1 MELEGRQCVAINRR
15 SLFIGGALLVA
26 LPVLALLAAAW
37 AETGYISPWT
47 VLSDSGIDGF
57 IVKLRLYR
65 ALCAAGVGGSLA
77 LGGAIAQGLFRNPL
91 ADPGLLGVSGGAGL
105 GAMLGI
111 AMLGGHG
118 AVVFNAVGAGGVS
131 GEFVSSLGLMAIPA
145 MALLGAMLAAF
156 VVYRWSVSQGQ
167 LSIAMILLAG
177 LALNSLA
184 GAMMAAL
191 QTLLLDDLQI
201 TRAIVSWGFGTLDD
215 RGAAHVTIVW
225 TGALFSLAAIPFIG
239 LELDML
245 ASGESDAAAL
255 GADTRR
261 IKILALASI
270 ALSTATAVA
279 VCGQIAFVGLLV
291 PHLVRRIARP
301 RHRSLMVLSFL
312 TGATLLLSV
321 VVIQN
326 GLLPELAQRLAAA
339 GHSGAAMAVR
349 RLATLQPGVTTSLFG
364 APFFLFLLM
373 RQTRRW

>member
-1 MELEGRQCVAINRR
+1 MTIHRR
-15 SLFIGGALLVA
+15 SLLIGAVLLAA
-26 LPVLALLAAAW
+26 LPALMLLAAAW
-37 AETGYISPWT
+37 AETGYISPLA

-77 LGGAIAQGLFRNPL
+77 LGGAMAQGLFRNPL

-105 GAMLGI
+105 GAMIGI
-111 AMLGGHG
+111 AVLGGHG
-118 AVVFNAVGAGGVS
+118 ATLFNSMGAHGAPS
-131 GEFVSSLGLMAIPA
+131 EFISALGLMAIPA
-145 MALLGAMLAAF
+145 MAMVGAMLAAF
-156 VVYRWSVSQGQ
+156 VVYHWSVRQGQ
-167 LSIAMILLAG
+167 LSITMILLAG

-184 GAMMAAL
+184 GAAMAAL

-215 RGAAHVTIVW
+215 RGASHALIVW
-225 TGALFSLAAIPFIG
+225 IGAAFSLAAIPFVG

-245 ASGESDAAAL
+245 ASGDSDAESL

-261 IKILALASI
+261 IKTLVLVGI

-279 VCGQIAFVGLLV
+279 VCGQIGFVGLLV
-291 PHLVRRIARP
+291 PHLVRRLARP

-312 TGATLLLSV
+312 TGATMLLSV
-321 VVIQN
+321 VAIQN
-326 GLLPELAQRLAAA
+326 GLLPELSQQLGAA
-339 GHSGAAMAVR
+339 GYATSSQVFR
-349 RLATLQPGVTTSLFG
+349 RLATVQPGVTTSLFG
-364 APFFLFLLM
+364 APFFLVLLI

>member
-1 MELEGRQCVAINRR
+1 MATQRRTLLIGAI
-15 SLFIGGALLVA
+15 LLIALPTLLVFA
-26 LPVLALLAAAW
+26 TAW
-37 AETGYISPWT
+37 AETGYIPP
-47 VLSDSGIDGF
+47 LALLNASGLEGF
-57 IVKLRLYR
+57 IAKLRLYR
-65 ALCAAGVGGSLA
+65 ALCAGGVGGSLA
-77 LGGAIAQGLFRNPL
+77 LSGAMAQGLFRNPL

-105 GAMLGI
+105 GAMI
-111 AMLGGHG
+111 AIAFLGGHG
-118 AVVFNAVGAGGVS
+118 VSVFNAS
-131 GEFVSSLGLMAIPA
+131 GDFVSSLGLLAFPTMA
-145 MALLGAMLAAF
+145 MAGALFAAF
-156 VVYRWSVSQGQ
+156 VVYRWSVRNGQ

-184 GAMMAAL
+184 GAAMAAL

-215 RGAAHVTIVW
+215 RGATHTLIVW
-225 TGALFSLAAIPFIG
+225 VGAAFSLATVPLIG

-245 ASGESDAAAL
+245 ASGDTDAESL
-255 GADTRR
+255 GADTRHV
-261 IKILALASI
+261 KMLALASI
-270 ALSTATAVA
+270 ALSTACAVA

-301 RHRSLMVLSFL
+301 RHRSLMLLSFL
-312 TGATLLLSV
+312 TGATLLLGV

-326 GLLPELAQRLAAA
+326 GLFPSLSIRFAETGFVTASKVA
-339 GHSGAAMAVR
+339 R

>member
-1 MELEGRQCVAINRR
+1 MNRR
-15 SLFIGGALLVA
+15 SLYIGGALLAA
-26 LPVLALLAAAW
+26 LPMLALLAAAW
-37 AETGYISPWT
+37 AETGYISPWSA
-47 VLSDSGIDGF
+47 LSDSGIDGF

-118 AVVFNAVGAGGVS
+118 AAVFNAVGAGGVS

-239 LELDML
+239 NELDML

-255 GADTRR
+255 GVDTRR
-261 IKILALASI
+261 IKTLALASI

-326 GLLPELAQRLAAA
+326 GFLPELAQRLAAA
-339 GHSGAAMAVR
+339 GHSGAAMAAR